1 MGKGGKITYTYND
14 YHSRITNPGYAR
26 TAHGTF
32 FVRWLEIINF
42 TIKFYIKSFFFNI

>member
-1 MGKGGKITYTYND
+1 MKDTGVLYSNHKVKISDMGKGGKITYTYND

-32 FVRWLEIINF
+32 FVR
-42 TIKFYIKSFFFNI
+42 